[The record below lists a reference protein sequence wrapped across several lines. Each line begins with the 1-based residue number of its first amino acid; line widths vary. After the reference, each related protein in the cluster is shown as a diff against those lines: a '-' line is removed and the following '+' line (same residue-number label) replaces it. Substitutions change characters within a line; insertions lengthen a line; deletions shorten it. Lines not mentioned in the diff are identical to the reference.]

1 MAAEPLRD
9 VATLLDMYRQ
19 GLVFHCLCAVSR
31 LSIPDR
37 MGEGRRDI
45 TELAQETGTNEDA
58 LRRVLVLLAGS
69 GIVDIDAD
77 RVGVALTDRGKVL
90 SRRHPLSLWATF
102 ATFGI
107 PDVGNALT
115 ATLKDGGPATRHAL
129 GVDFW
134 EHLAK
139 HPDEQLVFDEA
150 MAEQAQLLTLPCL
163 PLLDWPADGTVADVA
178 GGIGILLADILHEAP
193 DAHGILVDQSEV
205 LGRARSYLDEQG
217 VGDRCTVQAGDL
229 FAASPR
235 ADVYVLARVL
245 HNWDDDSVAG
255 ILGAVRRG
263 ADDTAVLR
271 IFEDV
276 LPDDAVPSALQG
288 WADVAMLALYHRAR
302 ERTRPE
308 FRRLL
313 ERSGW
318 RLDRVVQGPPGMCVV
333 EARPLTAT

>member
-9 VATLLDMYRQ
+9 VAALLDIYRQ
-19 GLVFHCLCAVSR
+19 GLVFHCLSAVSR

-37 MGEGRRDI
+37 MADGRRDI
-45 TELAQETGTNEDA
+45 AELAAETGTDEDA

-69 GIVDIDAD
+69 GVVDVDAD
-77 RVGVALTDRGKVL
+77 RSSAELTAQGRVL
-90 SRRHPLSLWATF
+90 TRRHPMSLWATF

-139 HPDEQLVFDEA
+139 HPDQQLLFGEA
-150 MAEQAQLLTLPCL
+150 MAEQARLLTLPCV

-178 GGIGILLADILHEAP
+178 GGIGVLLADVLDEAP
-193 DAHGILVDQSEV
+193 GARGILVDQPEV
-205 LGRARSYLDEQG
+205 LGRARAYLAEQG
-217 VGDRCTVQAGDL
+217 VDDRCTVRTGDL
-229 FAASPR
+229 FAPPPP
-235 ADVYVLARVL
+235 ADVYVLSRVL
-245 HNWDDDSVAG
+245 HDWDDDSVAA
-255 ILGAVRRG
+255 ILDAVRRG
-263 ADDTAVLR
+263 GDGTAVLR

-302 ERTRPE
+302 ERTLPE

-313 ERSGW
+313 ERAGW
-318 RLDRVVQGPPGMCVV
+318 RFERVVQGPPGMCVI
-333 EARPLTAT
+333 EARPIPAA